1 MSVSLDMNEYLDLFL
16 QETEEQLSILEAE
29 IGRLAA
35 DPTDERIGAIFRAA
49 HTIKGSSRAMGFA
62 NYADLTHEFE
72 NVLFKVR
79 DRSLTVT
86 PEISDCLI
94 QTVDTMLSGKEIL
107 ASTGNDIET
116 YPQLVEQL
124 NAFAEGAE
132 AGPEVKP
139 SVSKESPSWPLEVLE
154 SLQALPT
161 MEGIYEVR
169 VELDPTCGMKYV
181 RMFMAITAMN
191 SFGEILWA
199 NPIQEKI
206 EAEEFDFEARFLVSL
221 HANPTEVTKS
231 LSSIGEVKAVDV
243 VPYTAAVA
251 TLKPTQAAS
260 AEVEVGSDSIQMT
273 ERGDDRR
280 QGDRRGPE
288 PKREASQ
295 TIRVDVSLLDN
306 LMNLVGELVIDRT
319 RLSQIG
325 ANIAAK
331 AASGEEVESLA
342 ETVGHIGRVTSELQE
357 QIMRA
362 RMLPID
368 TVFQRFPRMVR
379 DLSRK
384 LGKKVEMVIEGG
396 ETEVDRSVIEGI
408 SDPLIHMIRN
418 SVDHGLEPNSE
429 ERVAAGK
436 PEVGTVRLTAK
447 HKDNAIW
454 VEIIDD
460 GRGIDAAK
468 LRAKAV
474 EKGLMTADA
483 ASRLS
488 DRDAQMLIF
497 HSGFSTAKEVTDVSG
512 RGVGMDIVRSNIMA
526 MGGLIDLEST
536 VGAGTRFILKL
547 PLTVA
552 IMGGLLSRVSDVD
565 YVMPIGSIIETL
577 SIDAQPIMQVGRQP
591 VIILRGQTVPILK
604 LRNLFKVPGSF
615 TEESADNYVVV
626 VGSAEQKVGLVVDRL
641 LGEQEVVIK
650 SISKYCGELP
660 GISGATILG
669 NGRVALI
676 VDINS
681 ILEVTRGF
689 ENGC

>member
-1 MSVSLDMNEYLDLFL
+1 MSAGVDMNEYLDLFL
-16 QETEEQLSILEAE
+16 QETEEQLTILEAE
-29 IGRLAA
+29 IGKLQS
-35 DPTDERIGAIFRAA
+35 DPTDDRIGAIFRAA
-49 HTIKGSSRAMGFA
+49 HTIKGSSRAMGFS

-86 PEISDCLI
+86 PEIADCLI
-94 QTVDTMLSGKEIL
+94 QTVDTMLSGKESL
-107 ASTGNDIET
+107 AETGQDISTHPE
-116 YPQLVEQL
+116 LVEML
-124 NAFAEGAE
+124 NAFASGASEE
-132 AGPEVKP
+132 AAPKKTGGAGAV
-139 SVSKESPSWPLEVLE
+139 VWPDDVLE
-154 SLQALPT
+154 TLRALPT
-161 MEGIYEVR
+161 LDGIFEVR
-169 VELDPTCGMKYV
+169 VELDETCGMKYV
-181 RMFMAITAMN
+181 RMFMAISAIN
-191 SFGEILWA
+191 AAGEILWA
-199 NPIQEKI
+199 NPVQEKI
-206 EAEEFDFEARFLVSL
+206 EAEEFDFEVRFLVAL
-221 HANPTEVTKS
+221 NENPADLSKS
-231 LSSIGEVKAVDV
+231 LSAIGEVKSVDV
-243 VPYTAAVA
+243 APFTLNQAVA
-251 TLKPTQAAS
+251 EPMIEQPAPS
-260 AEVEVGSDSIQMT
+260 VIEEMV

-280 QGDRRGPE
+280 QSDRRAPE
-288 PKREASQ
+288 AKRESSQ

-331 AASGEEVESLA
+331 ASSSEEVESLA

-357 QIMRA
+357 EIMRA

-368 TVFQRFPRMVR
+368 TVFQRFPRLVR

-418 SVDHGLEPNSE
+418 SVDHGLEPTTE
-429 ERVAAGK
+429 ERIAAGK

-460 GRGIDAAK
+460 GRGIDAAR

-474 EKGLMTADA
+474 EKGLMTSEA
-483 ASRLS
+483 AARLS

-536 VGAGTRFILKL
+536 VGVGTRFILKL

-552 IMGGLLSRVSDVD
+552 IMGGLLSRVSNVD

-577 SIDAQPIMQVGRQP
+577 SIDAQPITKVGRQP

-615 TEESADNYVVV
+615 TKESADNYVVV

-660 GISGATILG
+660 GLSGATILG

-689 ENGC
+689 DNGC

>member
-1 MSVSLDMNEYLDLFL
+1 MSTGVDMNEYLDLFL
-16 QETEEQLSILEAE
+16 QETEEQLTILEAE
-29 IGRLAA
+29 IGKLEI
-35 DPTDERIGAIFRAA
+35 DPTDDRIGAIFRAA

-79 DRSLTVT
+79 DRSLIVT
-86 PEISDCLI
+86 SEIADCLI
-94 QTVDTMLSGKEIL
+94 QTVDKLLYGKETL
-107 ASTGNDIET
+107 AKTGQDVGIHPE
-116 YPQLVEQL
+116 LVEKL
-124 NAFAEGAE
+124 NTFASGAKGGTVAKKSAE
-132 AGPEVKP
+132 KQTVL
-139 SVSKESPSWPLEVLE
+139 WPADVIKTLG
-154 SLQALPT
+154 ALPT
-161 MEGIYEVR
+161 LDGIYEIR
-169 VELDPTCGMKYV
+169 VELDETCGMKYV
-181 RMFMAITAMN
+181 RMFMVISAIN
-191 SFGEILWA
+191 GCGEILWA
-199 NPIQEKI
+199 NPVQEKL
-206 EAEEFDFEARFLVSL
+206 EAEEFEFEARFLVAL
-221 HANPTEVTKS
+221 DVNPTDVSKS
-231 LSSIGEVKAVDV
+231 LSAIGEVKSVDV
-243 VPYTAAVA
+243 VPYIPAAGGTASQEEKAPPAVEA
-251 TLKPTQAAS
+251 M
-260 AEVEVGSDSIQMT
+260 V

-280 QGDRRGPE
+280 QTDRRAPE
-288 PKREASQ
+288 AKREINQ

-331 AASGEEVESLA
+331 ASSSEEVESLA

-357 QIMRA
+357 EIMRA

-368 TVFQRFPRMVR
+368 TVFQRFPRLVR
-379 DLSRK
+379 ELSRN
-384 LGKKVEMVIEGG
+384 LGKKVEIFIEGG

-418 SVDHGLEPNSE
+418 SVDHGLEPTSE
-429 ERVAAGK
+429 ERIAAGK

-460 GRGIDAAK
+460 GRGIDPHR
-468 LRAKAV
+468 LRANAV
-474 EKGLMTADA
+474 EKGLMSADA
-483 ASRLS
+483 AARIS

-497 HSGFSTAKEVTDVSG
+497 HSGFTTAKEVTDVSG

-536 VGAGTRFILKL
+536 VGVGTRFILKL

-552 IMGGLLSRVSDVD
+552 IMGGLLSRVSNVD

-577 SIDAQPIMQVGRQP
+577 AIEAQPITKVGRQP

-604 LRNLFKVPGSF
+604 LRNVFKVPGSF
-615 TEESADNYVVV
+615 TKESADNYVVV

-681 ILEVTRGF
+681 ILEVTGGF
-689 ENGC
+689 DNGC

>member
-1 MSVSLDMNEYLDLFL
+1 MSTSVDMNEYLDLFL
-16 QETEEQLSILEAE
+16 QETGEQLTILEAE
-29 IGRLAA
+29 IGKLEAE
-35 DPTDERIGAIFRAA
+35 PTDDRIGAIFRAA

-79 DRSLTVT
+79 DRSLAVT
-86 PEISDCLI
+86 PEIADLLI
-94 QTVDTMLSGKEIL
+94 QTVDIMLSGKEVL
-107 ASTGNDIET
+107 AETGQDISTNAE
-116 YPQLVEQL
+116 LVQML
-124 NAFAEGAE
+124 SAFASGGAE
-132 AGPEVKP
+132 KVAGAISAPKVA
-139 SVSKESPSWPLEVLE
+139 VVWPAEVLE
-154 SLQALPT
+154 ALNSLPT
-161 MEGIYEVR
+161 LEGIYEIR
-169 VELDPTCGMKYV
+169 VELDETCAMKYV
-181 RMFMAITAMN
+181 RMFMAISAIN
-191 SFGEILWA
+191 GFGEILWA
-199 NPIQEKI
+199 NPVHEKI
-206 EAEEFDFEARFLVSL
+206 EAEDFDLEARFLVSL
-221 HANPTEVTKS
+221 NSNPSDATKA
-231 LSSIGEVKAVDV
+231 LSAIGEVKAVDV
-243 VPYTAAVA
+243 VPFKLETPAPANEEA
-251 TLKPTQAAS
+251 T
-260 AEVEVGSDSIQMT
+260 EVVPAGADQLV

-280 QGDRRGPE
+280 QVDRRSAE
-288 PKREASQ
+288 PKRDANQ

-331 AASGEEVESLA
+331 ATSSEDVESLA
-342 ETVGHIGRVTSELQE
+342 ETIGHIARVTNELQE
-357 QIMRA
+357 QIMQA

-384 LGKKVEMVIEGG
+384 LGKKVEIVIEGG

-418 SVDHGLEPNSE
+418 SVDHGLEPTSE

-436 PEVGTVRLTAK
+436 PETGTVRLTAR

-454 VEIIDD
+454 VEIVDD
-460 GRGIDAAK
+460 GRGIDADR

-474 EKGLMTADA
+474 EKGLMSADA
-483 ASRLS
+483 AARLS

-512 RGVGMDIVRSNIMA
+512 RGVGMDIVRSNILA

-536 VGAGTRFILKL
+536 VGVGTRFILKL
-547 PLTVA
+547 PLTIA
-552 IMGGLLSRVSDVD
+552 IMGGLLSRVSDID
-565 YVMPIGSIIETL
+565 YVLPIGSIIETL
-577 SIDAQPIMQVGRQP
+577 SIDAQPITKVSGQP
-591 VIILRGQTVPILK
+591 VIILRGQTVPIIK
-604 LRNLFKVPGSF
+604 LRNLFKVAGSF

-660 GISGATILG
+660 GLSGATILG

-689 ENGC
+689 DNGC

>member
-1 MSVSLDMNEYLDLFL
+1 MSAGVDMNEYLDLFL
-16 QETEEQLSILEAE
+16 QETEEQLTILEAE
-29 IGRLAA
+29 IGKLQA
-35 DPTDERIGAIFRAA
+35 DPTDDRIGSIFRAA

-79 DRSLTVT
+79 DRSLVVT
-86 PEISDCLI
+86 PEIADCLI
-94 QTVDTMLSGKEIL
+94 QTVDIMLSGKEML
-107 ASTGNDIET
+107 AETGQDIAT
-116 YPQLVEQL
+116 YPELVDML
-124 NAFAEGAE
+124 NAFAAGASGGVS
-132 AGPEVKP
+132 ATKSTKKQVVTWPSEVTKT
-139 SVSKESPSWPLEVLE
+139 LN
-154 SLQALPT
+154 ALPT
-161 MEGIYEVR
+161 LAGIYEIR
-169 VELDPTCGMKYV
+169 VELDETCGMKYV
-181 RMFMAITAMN
+181 RMFMAISAIN
-191 SFGEILWA
+191 GCGEILWA
-199 NPIQEKI
+199 NPVQEKL
-206 EAEEFDFEARFLVSL
+206 EAEEFDFEARFLVAL
-221 HANPTEVTKS
+221 NANPADVSKS
-231 LSSIGEVKAVDV
+231 LSAIGEVKSVDV
-243 VPYTAAVA
+243 APYSPADEGINVQPENTPAVME
-251 TLKPTQAAS
+251 TM
-260 AEVEVGSDSIQMT
+260 V
-273 ERGDDRR
+273 ERGNDRR
-280 QGDRRGPE
+280 QADRRAPE
-288 PKREASQ
+288 AKRESNQ

-331 AASGEEVESLA
+331 ASSGEEVESLA

-357 QIMRA
+357 EIMRA

-368 TVFQRFPRMVR
+368 TVFQRFPRLVR
-379 DLSRK
+379 DLSRN

-418 SVDHGLEPNSE
+418 SVDHGLESSAE
-429 ERVAAGK
+429 ERIAAGK

-460 GRGIDAAK
+460 GRGIDPHR

-474 EKGLMTADA
+474 EKGLMSAEA

-497 HSGFSTAKEVTDVSG
+497 HSGFTTAKEVTDVSG

-536 VGAGTRFILKL
+536 VGVGTRFILKL

-577 SIDAQPIMQVGRQP
+577 AIDAQPITKVGRQP

-604 LRNLFKVPGSF
+604 LRNVFKVPGSF
-615 TEESADNYVVV
+615 TKESADNYVVV

-676 VDINS
+676 VDVNS
-681 ILEVTRGF
+681 VLEVTRGF

>member
-1 MSVSLDMNEYLDLFL
+1 
-16 QETEEQLSILEAE
+16 
-29 IGRLAA
+29 
-35 DPTDERIGAIFRAA
+35 
-49 HTIKGSSRAMGFA
+49 
-62 NYADLTHEFE
+62 
-72 NVLFKVR
+72 
-79 DRSLTVT
+79 
-86 PEISDCLI
+86 
-94 QTVDTMLSGKEIL
+94 
-107 ASTGNDIET
+107 
-116 YPQLVEQL
+116 
-124 NAFAEGAE
+124 
-132 AGPEVKP
+132 
-139 SVSKESPSWPLEVLE
+139 
-154 SLQALPT
+154 
-161 MEGIYEVR
+161 
-169 VELDPTCGMKYV
+169 MKYV
-181 RMFMAITAMN
+181 RMFMAISAIN
-191 SFGEILWA
+191 GCGEILWA
-199 NPIQEKI
+199 NPVQEKL
-206 EAEEFDFEARFLVSL
+206 EAEEFDFEARFLVAL
-221 HANPTEVTKS
+221 NANPVDISKS
-231 LSSIGEVKAVDV
+231 LSAIGEVKSVDV
-243 VPYTAAVA
+243 APYAPVDEGVKVQPENTPAVME
-251 TLKPTQAAS
+251 TM
-260 AEVEVGSDSIQMT
+260 V
-273 ERGDDRR
+273 ERGNDRR
-280 QGDRRGPE
+280 QADRRAPE
-288 PKREASQ
+288 AKRESNQ

-331 AASGEEVESLA
+331 ASSGEEVESLA

-357 QIMRA
+357 EIMRA

-368 TVFQRFPRMVR
+368 TVFQRFPRLVR
-379 DLSRK
+379 DLSRN

-418 SVDHGLEPNSE
+418 SVDHGLESSAE
-429 ERVAAGK
+429 ERIAAGK

-460 GRGIDAAK
+460 GRGIDPHR

-474 EKGLMTADA
+474 EKGLMSAEA

-536 VGAGTRFILKL
+536 VGVGTKFILKL

-577 SIDAQPIMQVGRQP
+577 AIDAQPITKVGRQP

-604 LRNLFKVPGSF
+604 LRNVFKVPGSF
-615 TEESADNYVVV
+615 TKESADNYVVV

-676 VDINS
+676 VDVNS
-681 ILEVTRGF
+681 VLEVTRGF

>member
-1 MSVSLDMNEYLDLFL
+1 
-16 QETEEQLSILEAE
+16 
-29 IGRLAA
+29 
-35 DPTDERIGAIFRAA
+35 
-49 HTIKGSSRAMGFA
+49 
-62 NYADLTHEFE
+62 
-72 NVLFKVR
+72 
-79 DRSLTVT
+79 
-86 PEISDCLI
+86 
-94 QTVDTMLSGKEIL
+94 
-107 ASTGNDIET
+107 
-116 YPQLVEQL
+116 
-124 NAFAEGAE
+124 
-132 AGPEVKP
+132 
-139 SVSKESPSWPLEVLE
+139 
-154 SLQALPT
+154 
-161 MEGIYEVR
+161 
-169 VELDPTCGMKYV
+169 
-181 RMFMAITAMN
+181 
-191 SFGEILWA
+191 
-199 NPIQEKI
+199 
-206 EAEEFDFEARFLVSL
+206 
-221 HANPTEVTKS
+221 
-231 LSSIGEVKAVDV
+231 
-243 VPYTAAVA
+243 
-251 TLKPTQAAS
+251 
-260 AEVEVGSDSIQMT
+260 
-273 ERGDDRR
+273 
-280 QGDRRGPE
+280 
-288 PKREASQ
+288 
-295 TIRVDVSLLDN
+295 VDVSLLDN

-325 ANIAAK
+325 ANIATK
-331 AASGEEVESLA
+331 ASSSEEVESLA

-357 QIMRA
+357 EIMRA

-418 SVDHGLEPNSE
+418 SVDHGLEPTSD

-436 PEVGTVRLTAK
+436 PEMGTVRLTAK

-460 GRGIDAAK
+460 GRGIDADR

-474 EKGLMTADA
+474 EKGLMSADA
-483 ASRLS
+483 AARLS

-512 RGVGMDIVRSNIMA
+512 RGVGMDIVRSNILA

-536 VGAGTRFILKL
+536 VGVGTRFILKL

-577 SIDAQPIMQVGRQP
+577 AIDAQPITKVGRQP

-615 TEESADNYVVV
+615 TKESADNYVVV

-660 GISGATILG
+660 GLSGATILG

-689 ENGC
+689 DNGC

>member
-1 MSVSLDMNEYLDLFL
+1 MSAGVDMNEYLDLFL
-16 QETEEQLSILEAE
+16 QETEEQLTILEAE
-29 IGRLAA
+29 IGKLEA

-86 PEISDCLI
+86 PEIADCLV
-94 QTVDTMLSGKEIL
+94 QTVDTMLSGKETL
-107 ASTGNDIET
+107 AESGQDIGT
-116 YPQLVEQL
+116 HPDLVEML
-124 NAFAEGAE
+124 NAFASGASGQI
-132 AGPEVKP
+132 ATKKP
-139 SVSKESPSWPLEVLE
+139 SSTQAVVWPDEVIE
-154 SLQALPT
+154 SLNALPT
-161 MEGIYEVR
+161 LEGIYEVR
-169 VELDPTCGMKYV
+169 VELDETCGMKYV
-181 RMFMAITAMN
+181 RMFMVISAIN
-191 SFGEILWA
+191 GFGEILWA
-199 NPIQEKI
+199 NPVQEKI
-206 EAEEFDFEARFLVSL
+206 EAEEFDFEVRFLVAL
-221 HANPTEVTKS
+221 NENPADVSKS
-231 LSSIGEVKAVDV
+231 LSAIGEVKAVDV
-243 VPYTAAVA
+243 VPF
-251 TLKPTQAAS
+251 S
-260 AEVEVGSDSIQMT
+260 APKAIPSVEPEVVPSVVEEMV

-280 QGDRRGPE
+280 QTDRRAPE
-288 PKREASQ
+288 PKRETNQ

-331 AASGEEVESLA
+331 AASHEEVESLA

-418 SVDHGLEPNSE
+418 SVDHGLEPSVE
-429 ERVAAGK
+429 ERVKAGK

-460 GRGIDAAK
+460 GRGIDADR

-474 EKGLMTADA
+474 EKGLMSADA
-483 ASRLS
+483 AARLS

-512 RGVGMDIVRSNIMA
+512 RGVGMDIVRSNIMS

-536 VGAGTRFILKL
+536 VGVGTRFILKL

-577 SIDAQPIMQVGRQP
+577 SIDAQPITKVGRQP

-660 GISGATILG
+660 GLSGATILG

-689 ENGC
+689 DNGC

>member
-1 MSVSLDMNEYLDLFL
+1 SEV
-16 QETEEQLSILEAE
+16 
-29 IGRLAA
+29 
-35 DPTDERIGAIFRAA
+35 
-49 HTIKGSSRAMGFA
+49 
-62 NYADLTHEFE
+62 
-72 NVLFKVR
+72 
-79 DRSLTVT
+79 
-86 PEISDCLI
+86 
-94 QTVDTMLSGKEIL
+94 VD
-107 ASTGNDIET
+107 
-116 YPQLVEQL
+116 
-124 NAFAEGAE
+124 
-132 AGPEVKP
+132 
-139 SVSKESPSWPLEVLE
+139 

-161 MEGIYEVR
+161 LEGIYEVR

-181 RMFMAITAMN
+181 RMFMAITAIN

-231 LSSIGEVKAVDV
+231 LSAIGEVKAVDV
-243 VPYTAAVA
+243 VPYTAAAA
-251 TLKPTQAAS
+251 TPKPTQAVS

-418 SVDHGLEPNSE
+418 SVDHGLEPTSE

-536 VGAGTRFILKL
+536 VGVGTRFILKL

>member
-1 MSVSLDMNEYLDLFL
+1 MSAGVDMNEYLDLFL
-16 QETEEQLSILEAE
+16 QETEEQLTILEAE
-29 IGRLAA
+29 IGKLQA
-35 DPTDERIGAIFRAA
+35 DPTDDRIGSIFRAA

-79 DRSLTVT
+79 DRSLVVT
-86 PEISDCLI
+86 PEIADCLI
-94 QTVDTMLSGKEIL
+94 QTVDIMLGGKEML
-107 ASTGNDIET
+107 AETGQDIAT
-116 YPQLVEQL
+116 YPELVDML
-124 NAFAEGAE
+124 NAFAAGASGGVS
-132 AGPEVKP
+132 ATKSTKKQVVTWPSEVTKT
-139 SVSKESPSWPLEVLE
+139 LN
-154 SLQALPT
+154 ALPT
-161 MEGIYEVR
+161 LAGIYEIR
-169 VELDPTCGMKYV
+169 VELDETCGMKYV
-181 RMFMAITAMN
+181 RMFMAISAIN
-191 SFGEILWA
+191 GCGEILWA
-199 NPIQEKI
+199 NPVQEKL
-206 EAEEFDFEARFLVSL
+206 EAEEFDFEARFLVAL
-221 HANPTEVTKS
+221 NANPADVSKS
-231 LSSIGEVKAVDV
+231 LSAIGEVKSVDV
-243 VPYTAAVA
+243 APYSPADEGINVQPENTPAVME
-251 TLKPTQAAS
+251 TM
-260 AEVEVGSDSIQMT
+260 V
-273 ERGDDRR
+273 ERGNDRR
-280 QGDRRGPE
+280 QADRRAPE
-288 PKREASQ
+288 AKRESNQ

-331 AASGEEVESLA
+331 ASSGEEVESLA

-357 QIMRA
+357 EIMRA

-368 TVFQRFPRMVR
+368 TVFQRFPRLVR
-379 DLSRK
+379 DLSRN

-418 SVDHGLEPNSE
+418 SVDHGLESSAE
-429 ERVAAGK
+429 ERIAAGK

-460 GRGIDAAK
+460 GRGIDPHR

-474 EKGLMTADA
+474 EKGLMSAEA

-497 HSGFSTAKEVTDVSG
+497 HSGFTTAKEVTDVSG

-536 VGAGTRFILKL
+536 VGVGTRFILKL

-577 SIDAQPIMQVGRQP
+577 AIDAQPITKVGRQP

-604 LRNLFKVPGSF
+604 LRNVFKVPGSF
-615 TEESADNYVVV
+615 TKESADNYVVV

-676 VDINS
+676 VDVNS
-681 ILEVTRGF
+681 VLEVTRGF

>member
-1 MSVSLDMNEYLDLFL
+1 MSAGVDMNEYLDLFL
-16 QETEEQLSILEAE
+16 QETEEQLTILEAE
-29 IGRLAA
+29 IGKLQA
-35 DPTDERIGAIFRAA
+35 DPTDDRIGSIFRAA

-79 DRSLTVT
+79 DRSLVVT
-86 PEISDCLI
+86 PEIADCLI
-94 QTVDTMLSGKEIL
+94 QTVDIMLGGKEML
-107 ASTGNDIET
+107 AETGQDIAT
-116 YPQLVEQL
+116 YPELVDML
-124 NAFAEGAE
+124 NAFAAGASGGVS
-132 AGPEVKP
+132 ATKSTKKQVVTWPSEVIKT
-139 SVSKESPSWPLEVLE
+139 LN
-154 SLQALPT
+154 ALPT
-161 MEGIYEVR
+161 LAGIYEIR
-169 VELDPTCGMKYV
+169 VELDETCGMKYV
-181 RMFMAITAMN
+181 RMFMAISAIN
-191 SFGEILWA
+191 GCGEILWA
-199 NPIQEKI
+199 NPVQEKL
-206 EAEEFDFEARFLVSL
+206 EAEEFDFEARFLVAL
-221 HANPTEVTKS
+221 NANPVDVSKS
-231 LSSIGEVKAVDV
+231 LSAIGEVKSVDV
-243 VPYTAAVA
+243 TPYTPVDEGNKVQPENTPAVME
-251 TLKPTQAAS
+251 TM
-260 AEVEVGSDSIQMT
+260 V
-273 ERGDDRR
+273 ERGNDRR
-280 QGDRRGPE
+280 QADRRAPE
-288 PKREASQ
+288 AKRESSQ

-331 AASGEEVESLA
+331 ASSGEEVESLA

-357 QIMRA
+357 EIMRA

-368 TVFQRFPRMVR
+368 TVFQRFPRLVR
-379 DLSRK
+379 DLSRN

-418 SVDHGLEPNSE
+418 SVDHGLESSAE
-429 ERVAAGK
+429 ERIAAGK

-460 GRGIDAAK
+460 GRGIDPHR

-474 EKGLMTADA
+474 EKGLMSAEA

-497 HSGFSTAKEVTDVSG
+497 HSGFTTAKEVTDVSG

-536 VGAGTRFILKL
+536 VGVGTRFILKL

-577 SIDAQPIMQVGRQP
+577 AIDAQPITKVGRQP

-604 LRNLFKVPGSF
+604 LRNVFKVPGSF
-615 TEESADNYVVV
+615 TKESADNYVVV

-676 VDINS
+676 VDVNS
-681 ILEVTRGF
+681 VLEVTRGF

>member
-1 MSVSLDMNEYLDLFL
+1 MSAGVDMNEYLDLFL
-16 QETEEQLSILEAE
+16 QETEEQLTILEAE
-29 IGRLAA
+29 IGKLQA
-35 DPTDERIGAIFRAA
+35 DPTDDRIGSIFRAA

-79 DRSLTVT
+79 DRSLVVT
-86 PEISDCLI
+86 PEIADCLI
-94 QTVDTMLSGKEIL
+94 QTVDIMLGGKEML
-107 ASTGNDIET
+107 AETGQDIAT
-116 YPQLVEQL
+116 YPELVDML
-124 NAFAEGAE
+124 NAFAAGASGGVS
-132 AGPEVKP
+132 ATKSTKKQVVTWPSEVIKT
-139 SVSKESPSWPLEVLE
+139 LN
-154 SLQALPT
+154 ALPT
-161 MEGIYEVR
+161 LAGIYEIR
-169 VELDPTCGMKYV
+169 VELDETCGMKYV
-181 RMFMAITAMN
+181 RMFMAISAIN
-191 SFGEILWA
+191 GCGEILWA
-199 NPIQEKI
+199 NPVQEKL
-206 EAEEFDFEARFLVSL
+206 EAEEFDFEARFLVAL
-221 HANPTEVTKS
+221 NANPVDISKS
-231 LSSIGEVKAVDV
+231 LSAIGEVKSVDV
-243 VPYTAAVA
+243 APYAPVDEGVKVQPENTPAVME
-251 TLKPTQAAS
+251 TM
-260 AEVEVGSDSIQMT
+260 V
-273 ERGDDRR
+273 ERGNDRR
-280 QGDRRGPE
+280 QADRRAPE
-288 PKREASQ
+288 AKRESNQ

-331 AASGEEVESLA
+331 ASSGEEVESLA

-357 QIMRA
+357 EIMRA

-368 TVFQRFPRMVR
+368 TVFQRFPRLVR
-379 DLSRK
+379 DLSRN

-418 SVDHGLEPNSE
+418 SVDHGLESSAE
-429 ERVAAGK
+429 ERIAAGK

-460 GRGIDAAK
+460 GRGIDPHR

-474 EKGLMTADA
+474 EKGLMSAEA

-536 VGAGTRFILKL
+536 VGVGTKFILKL

-577 SIDAQPIMQVGRQP
+577 AIDAQPITKVGRQP

-604 LRNLFKVPGSF
+604 LRNVFKVPGSF
-615 TEESADNYVVV
+615 TKESADNYVVV

-676 VDINS
+676 VDVNS
-681 ILEVTRGF
+681 VLEVTRGF

>member
-1 MSVSLDMNEYLDLFL
+1 MSAGVDMNEYLDLFL
-16 QETEEQLSILEAE
+16 QETEEQLTILEAE
-29 IGRLAA
+29 IGKLEA

-86 PEISDCLI
+86 AEIAECLI
-94 QTVDTMLSGKEIL
+94 QTVDTMLSGKETL
-107 ASTGNDIET
+107 ANTGQDICT
-116 YPQLVEQL
+116 HPDLVESL
-124 NAFAEGAE
+124 NMFASGATGE
-132 AGPEVKP
+132 TALKKSTTSQ
-139 SVSKESPSWPLEVLE
+139 SVVWPDEVLE
-154 SLQALPT
+154 SLKALPT
-161 MEGIYEVR
+161 LDGIYEIR
-169 VELDPTCGMKYV
+169 VELDETCGMKYV
-181 RMFMAITAMN
+181 RMFMVISAIN
-191 SFGEILWA
+191 GFGEILWA
-199 NPIQEKI
+199 NPVQEKL
-206 EAEEFDFEARFLVSL
+206 EAEEFDFEARFLVAL
-221 HANPTEVTKS
+221 NANPADAIKS
-231 LSSIGEVKAVDV
+231 LSAIGEVKTVDV
-243 VPYTAAVA
+243 VPFTALTTIPAVQ
-251 TLKPTQAAS
+251 TESVPS
-260 AEVEVGSDSIQMT
+260 VVEEMV

-280 QGDRRGPE
+280 QTDRRAPE
-288 PKREASQ
+288 AKRETNQ

-331 AASGEEVESLA
+331 AASHEEVESLA

-357 QIMRA
+357 EIMRA

-418 SVDHGLEPNSE
+418 SVDHGLEPSVE
-429 ERVAAGK
+429 ERVKAGK

-460 GRGIDAAK
+460 GRGIDAER

-474 EKGLMTADA
+474 EKGLMSAEA
-483 ASRLS
+483 AARLS

-536 VGAGTRFILKL
+536 VGVGTRFILKL

-552 IMGGLLSRVSDVD
+552 IMGGLLSRVSDID

-577 SIDAQPIMQVGRQP
+577 SIDAQPITKVGRQP

-650 SISKYCGELP
+650 SISKYCGELH
-660 GISGATILG
+660 GLSGATILG

-689 ENGC
+689 DNGC

>member
-1 MSVSLDMNEYLDLFL
+1 MSAGVDMNEYLDLFL
-16 QETEEQLSILEAE
+16 QETEEQLTILEAE
-29 IGRLAA
+29 IGKLEA
-35 DPTDERIGAIFRAA
+35 DPTDDRIGAIFRAA

-86 PEISDCLI
+86 AEIADCLI
-94 QTVDTMLSGKEIL
+94 QTVDTMLSGKETL
-107 ASTGNDIET
+107 ADTGQDICT
-116 YPQLVEQL
+116 HPDLVERL
-124 NAFAEGAE
+124 NAFASGAVGDGS
-132 AGPEVKP
+132 AKKSASSQSVVWPDEV
-139 SVSKESPSWPLEVLE
+139 VE
-154 SLQALPT
+154 SLNALPT
-161 MEGIYEVR
+161 LDGIYEIR
-169 VELDPTCGMKYV
+169 VELDETCGMKYV
-181 RMFMAITAMN
+181 RMFMVISAIN
-191 SFGEILWA
+191 GFGEILWA
-199 NPIQEKI
+199 NPVQEKI
-206 EAEEFDFEARFLVSL
+206 EAEEFDFEARFLVAL
-221 HANPTEVTKS
+221 NANPADAIKS
-231 LSSIGEVKAVDV
+231 LSAIGEVKSVEV
-243 VPYTAAVA
+243 VPFTTPTVTPAVQ
-251 TLKPTQAAS
+251 TEDTPS
-260 AEVEVGSDSIQMT
+260 VVEEMV

-280 QGDRRGPE
+280 QSDRRAPE
-288 PKREASQ
+288 TKRETNQ

-331 AASGEEVESLA
+331 AASHEEVESLA

-357 QIMRA
+357 EIMRA

-418 SVDHGLEPNSE
+418 SVDHGLEPSVE
-429 ERVAAGK
+429 ERIKAGK

-460 GRGIDAAK
+460 GRGIDADR

-474 EKGLMTADA
+474 EKGLMSAEA
-483 ASRLS
+483 AARLS

-512 RGVGMDIVRSNIMA
+512 RGVGMDIVRSNIMS

-536 VGAGTRFILKL
+536 VGVGTRFILKL

-577 SIDAQPIMQVGRQP
+577 SIDAQPITKVGRQP

-660 GISGATILG
+660 GLSGATILG

-689 ENGC
+689 DNGC

>member
-1 MSVSLDMNEYLDLFL
+1 MSAGVDMNEYLDLFL
-16 QETEEQLSILEAE
+16 QETEEQLTILEAE
-29 IGRLAA
+29 IGKLQA
-35 DPTDERIGAIFRAA
+35 DPTDDRIGSIFRAA

-79 DRSLTVT
+79 DRSLVVT
-86 PEISDCLI
+86 PEIADCLI
-94 QTVDTMLSGKEIL
+94 QTVDIMLGGKEML
-107 ASTGNDIET
+107 AETGQDIAT
-116 YPQLVEQL
+116 YPELVDML
-124 NAFAEGAE
+124 NAFAAGASGGVS
-132 AGPEVKP
+132 ATKSTKKQVVTWPSEVIKT
-139 SVSKESPSWPLEVLE
+139 LN
-154 SLQALPT
+154 ALPT
-161 MEGIYEVR
+161 LAGIYEIR
-169 VELDPTCGMKYV
+169 VELDETCGMKYV
-181 RMFMAITAMN
+181 RMFMAISAIN
-191 SFGEILWA
+191 GCGEILWA
-199 NPIQEKI
+199 NPVQEKL
-206 EAEEFDFEARFLVSL
+206 EAEEFDFEARFLVAL
-221 HANPTEVTKS
+221 NANPVDVSKS
-231 LSSIGEVKAVDV
+231 LSAIGEVKSFDV
-243 VPYTAAVA
+243 TPYTPAD
-251 TLKPTQAAS
+251 
-260 AEVEVGSDSIQMT
+260 DSIKVQTENTPAVMET
-273 ERGDDRR
+273 MVERGNDRR
-280 QGDRRGPE
+280 QADRRAPE
-288 PKREASQ
+288 AKRESSQ

-331 AASGEEVESLA
+331 ASSGEEVESLA

-357 QIMRA
+357 EIMRA

-368 TVFQRFPRMVR
+368 TVFQRFPRLVR
-379 DLSRK
+379 DLSRN

-418 SVDHGLEPNSE
+418 SVDHGLESSAE
-429 ERVAAGK
+429 ERIAAGK

-460 GRGIDAAK
+460 GRGIDPHR

-474 EKGLMTADA
+474 EKGLMSAEA

-497 HSGFSTAKEVTDVSG
+497 HSGFTTAKEVTDVSG

-536 VGAGTRFILKL
+536 VGVGTRFILKL

-577 SIDAQPIMQVGRQP
+577 AIDAQPITKVGRQP

-604 LRNLFKVPGSF
+604 LRNVFKVPGSF
-615 TEESADNYVVV
+615 TKESADNYVVV

-676 VDINS
+676 VDVNS
-681 ILEVTRGF
+681 VLEVTRGF

>member
-1 MSVSLDMNEYLDLFL
+1 MSAGVDMNEYLDLFL
-16 QETEEQLSILEAE
+16 QETEEQLTILEAE
-29 IGRLAA
+29 IGKLQA
-35 DPTDERIGAIFRAA
+35 DPTDDRIGSIFRAA

-79 DRSLTVT
+79 DRSLVVT
-86 PEISDCLI
+86 PEIADCLI
-94 QTVDTMLSGKEIL
+94 QTVDIMLGGKEML
-107 ASTGNDIET
+107 AETGQDIAT
-116 YPQLVEQL
+116 YPELVDML
-124 NAFAEGAE
+124 NAFAAGASGGVS
-132 AGPEVKP
+132 ATKSKKKQVVTWPSEVIKT
-139 SVSKESPSWPLEVLE
+139 LN
-154 SLQALPT
+154 ALPT
-161 MEGIYEVR
+161 LAGIYEIR
-169 VELDPTCGMKYV
+169 VELDETCGMKYV
-181 RMFMAITAMN
+181 RMFMAISAIN
-191 SFGEILWA
+191 GCGEILWA
-199 NPIQEKI
+199 NPVQEKL
-206 EAEEFDFEARFLVSL
+206 EAEEFDFEARFLVAL
-221 HANPTEVTKS
+221 NANPVDVSKS
-231 LSSIGEVKAVDV
+231 LSAIGEVKSVDV
-243 VPYTAAVA
+243 TPYTPADEGIKAQPENTPAVME
-251 TLKPTQAAS
+251 TM
-260 AEVEVGSDSIQMT
+260 V
-273 ERGDDRR
+273 ERGNDRR
-280 QGDRRGPE
+280 QADRRAPE
-288 PKREASQ
+288 AKRESSQ

-331 AASGEEVESLA
+331 ASSGEEVESLA

-357 QIMRA
+357 EIMRA

-368 TVFQRFPRMVR
+368 TVFQRFPRLVR
-379 DLSRK
+379 DLSRN

-418 SVDHGLEPNSE
+418 SVDHGLESSAE
-429 ERVAAGK
+429 ERIAAGK

-460 GRGIDAAK
+460 GRGIDPHR

-474 EKGLMTADA
+474 EKGLMSAEA

-497 HSGFSTAKEVTDVSG
+497 HSGFTTAKEVTDVSG

-536 VGAGTRFILKL
+536 VGVGTRFILKL

-577 SIDAQPIMQVGRQP
+577 AIDAQPITKVGRQP

-604 LRNLFKVPGSF
+604 LRNVFKVPGSF
-615 TEESADNYVVV
+615 TKESADNYVVV

-676 VDINS
+676 VDVNS
-681 ILEVTRGF
+681 VLEVTRGF